1 MSNPLQDLV
10 AFLTANTGDFNALG
24 AAKYVIVLYFYALI
38 VCSVILFFI
47 NLRQDRAQRSGT
59 LLWLWI
65 VRVLIGCMWFQGML
79 WKLPFGTSNGLYYW
93 TQQMAGRAAY
103 PQLSAFVNDTI
114 LPHFAVFDPLIFL
127 AEFGFATA
135 FILGLFVRVAGLGSL
150 AMSLVLWLGIY
161 NQRPGDPAEWSW
173 SYVFLALLG
182 GTLAVLAAGRAM
194 GADAWIR
201 RNVPSVRDRRA
212 AGWPLRLLT

>member
-24 AAKYVIVLYFYALI
+24 AAKYVILLYFYALI
-38 VCSVILFFI
+38 VASLMLFVANI
-47 NLRQDRAQRSGT
+47 REDRAQRSGT
-59 LLWLWI
+59 LLWLWL

-79 WKLPFGTSNGLYYW
+79 WKLPFGNQNGLYYW
-93 TQQMAGRAAY
+93 TQQMAGRAAF
-103 PQLSAFVNDTI
+103 PQLGQLVSDVI
-114 LPHFAVFDPLIFL
+114 LPNFGLFNPLVFL

-135 FILGLFVRVAGLGSL
+135 FILGLFVRIAGLGSMVMCL
-150 AMSLVLWLGIY
+150 TLWLGIY

-173 SYVFLALLG
+173 SYVFLAMLG
-182 GTLAVLAAGRAM
+182 GTFTVLAAGRAL

-201 RNVPSVRDRRA
+201 RNVASVRDRRP
-212 AGWPLRLLT
+212 AGMLLRVLT

>member
-1 MSNPLQDLV
+1 MSNPLQDLI

-24 AAKYVIVLYFYALI
+24 AAKYVVILCFYGLM
-38 VCSVILFFI
+38 VCSVILLVI
-47 NLRQDRAQRSGT
+47 NLRQDRAQRNGT
-59 LLWLWI
+59 LLWLW
-65 VRVLIGCMWFQGML
+65 VTRVLIGGMWFQGML
-79 WKLPFGTSNGLYYW
+79 WTLPFGTENGLHYW
-93 TQQMAGRAAY
+93 TEQMAGRAAF
-103 PQLSAFVNDTI
+103 PQLASFVDGTI
-114 LPHFAVFDPLIFL
+114 LPHFALFDPLVFV

-135 FILGLFVRVAGLGSL
+135 FILGLFVRIAGLGSMVMCL
-150 AMSLVLWLGIY
+150 TLWLGIY

-173 SYVFLALLG
+173 SYVALAMLG
-182 GTLAVLAAGRAM
+182 GSFAILAAGRAL

>member
-1 MSNPLQDLV
+1 MSNPPQDLV
-10 AFLTANTGDFNALG
+10 AFLTANTNDLNGLG
-24 AAKYVIVLYFYALI
+24 AAKYVIILYFYALMA
-38 VCSVILFFI
+38 CSLLLLVI
-47 NLRQDRAQRSGT
+47 NLRQDRAQRRGAV
-59 LLWLWI
+59 LWLWLA
-65 VRVLIGCMWFQGML
+65 RVLIGCMWFQGML
-79 WKLPFGTSNGLYYW
+79 WKLPFGTGNGLYYW

-103 PQLSAFVNDTI
+103 PDLSRFVTDVL
-114 LPHFAVFDPLIFL
+114 LPHFALFNPLVFL

-135 FILGLFVRVAGLGSL
+135 FILGLFVRLAGLGSL
-150 AMSLVLWLGIY
+150 AMSLTLWLGIY

-182 GTLAVLAAGRAM
+182 GTFAVFAAGRAL

-201 RNVPSVRDRRA
+201 RNVPAVRDRRV